1 MAATVGAERLAGST
15 RFEFAYTPM
24 SEASGSGASRY
35 VVQSGESLID
45 IAQAAYGDGALWY
58 VVADAN
64 GVVAEPADPLPSTE
78 IGQAYELPDV
88 VRSTHSATTSASFGL
103 ADIVGNDRP
112 IAVPPPPP
120 PRHSDIE
127 IMARA
132 AVSITVQIGAT
143 VGLSA
148 LGVPVPVSAAI
159 GAGLSNLAGQAT
171 AWKDRK
177 STRLNSRH

>member
-1 MAATVGAERLAGST
+1 MRISYWSSDGGSSDLVGAVRLAGST

-78 IGQAYELPDV
+78 IGKAYELPDV
-88 VRSTHSATTSASFGL
+88 VRSTHSATTSDSFGL
-103 ADIVGNDRP
+103 ADIVGND
-112 IAVPPPPP
+112 
-120 PRHSDIE
+120 
-127 IMARA
+127 
-132 AVSITVQIGAT
+132 QIG
-143 VGLSA
+143 SA
-148 LGVPVPVSAAI
+148 SCRERVCQYV
-159 GAGLSNLAGQAT
+159 
-171 AWKDRK
+171 
-177 STRLNSRH
+177 